1 VEFHLETKEAQE
13 WCDSAAVAR
22 SSSCQTDIVS
32 TRDIGSTE
40 SDKRG
45 NSEAEFQRVIAPI
58 AIHPA
63 AMALDVP
70 GSSLDNVLGGCLG
83 RLSSGKKLVISE
95 DSIAAGKGKIH
106 VRVHRFLTS
115 LLHNQKQSQGKEVG

>member
-1 VEFHLETKEAQE
+1 MLTHCRDYYIKKLLQLVEFDLETKEAQE

-45 NSEAEFQRVIAPI
+45 NSEAEF
-58 AIHPA
+58 
-63 AMALDVP
+63 
-70 GSSLDNVLGGCLG
+70 
-83 RLSSGKKLVISE
+83 
-95 DSIAAGKGKIH
+95 
-106 VRVHRFLTS
+106 
-115 LLHNQKQSQGKEVG
+115 